1 MSFLGSES
9 PAEYIIMA
17 ILLIQLIFLWGLIM
31 FKMGK
36 MKD

>member
-1 MSFLGSES
+1 MEFLGSES
-9 PAEYIIMA
+9 PAEYIIMV

>member
-9 PAEYIIMA
+9 PAEYIIMV